1 MEQIATLPPV
11 IALQLVEELHAA
23 GIPAETTDMA
33 PGVAAAVYPGLLEAT
48 LTVWVRDPKDA
59 VRARAVLER
68 MQASFEEEDPEAV
81 LDEGDPCGED
91 ADPVRPD
98 ATQRSRRRRIA
109 HFAVL
114 MLWFGPLA
122 IIILL
127 GVLLALSLAVGGVG

>member
-48 LTVWVRDPKDA
+48 LTVWVRNSEDA
-59 VRARAVLER
+59 VRARAILDR
-68 MQASFEEEDPEAV
+68 MQGSFDEDDSEV
-81 LDEGDPCGED
+81 VGED
-91 ADPVRPD
+91 GTPLEDLAEPVRPD
-98 ATQRSRRRRIA
+98 AAQRSRRRRIA

-114 MLWFGPLA
+114 VLWLGPPA
-122 IIILL
+122 IIIMLGLL
-127 GVLLALSLAVGGVG
+127 LVSLFAVGGVG

>member
-48 LTVWVRDPKDA
+48 LTVWVRDPEDA
-59 VRARAVLER
+59 VRARTVLEH
-68 MQASFEEEDPEAV
+68 MQASFEEEDPETV
-81 LDEGDPCGED
+81 LDEGHPHRED

>member
-11 IALQLVEELHAA
+11 IALQLVEELHEA

-48 LTVWVRDPKDA
+48 LTIWVRDSEDA
-59 VRARAVLER
+59 VRARAVLDR
-68 MQASFEEEDPEAV
+68 MRRSFDEDSPEV
-81 LDEGDPCGED
+81 VGEGGSPSEGRDE
-91 ADPVRPD
+91 PVRPD

-114 MLWFGPLA
+114 MLWLGPPA

-127 GVLLALSLAVGGVG
+127 GVFLALSLTLGGVG

>member
-23 GIPAETTDMA
+23 EIPAETTDMA

-48 LTVWVRDPKDA
+48 LTVWVRGPEDA

-68 MQASFEEEDPEAV
+68 MQASFEEEPETA
-81 LDEGDPCGED
+81 LDEGDPRGED

-127 GVLLALSLAVGGVG
+127 GVLFALSLTIGGVG

>member
-23 GIPAETTDMA
+23 EIPAETTDMA

-48 LTVWVRDPKDA
+48 LTVWVRDPEDA

-68 MQASFEEEDPEAV
+68 MQASFEEEPETA
-81 LDEGDPCGED
+81 LDEGDPRGED

-127 GVLLALSLAVGGVG
+127 GVLFALSLTIGGVG